1 MVFDRT
7 TFLEG
12 LSETQ
17 KAYYDK
23 LDEYAKRLY
32 EVGFVDKEGNVTQ
45 EFHES
50 SHHQVIPSA
59 FPKSLKRHRLVLERA
74 NLSIEESY
82 YFILKQVRNDWGF
95 PPEFIEKT
103 EDLFSAAEN
112 SAFFGVSQQRL
123 GLQQDK
129 VSQYLATI
137 GKMTKELFQ
146 LVREVR
152 IIKERLTYY
161 EDSYADDRKKAE
173 PAEITLKGIYI
184 DMVEGGAKSPS
195 SVYGM
200 ARELQF
206 TTLPDLFFS
215 THPKTKDEVK
225 AVIERERGGFNR
237 KVREVL
243 ERKLYSYLVW
253 KDNTYKE
260 LKDRHNFTLKYL
272 RQHYDIIKLYI
283 GWVKPYLR
291 HIKRLHLDEARLSS
305 PDLISAFEGSMVE
318 IEFIA
323 KKFPI
328 DSTKPNE
335 QNKKWYAV
343 VIANFL
349 FRTRPQMSFQQEGYQ
364 RGPIHLGKMEM
375 NLRAYA
381 WTDEEIDRFKKLKMK
396 EDHDLIA
403 TLGESL
409 KDAMEALGGDLEKY
423 LEESGEIVRR
433 QKEGKKEEEKVKRSG
448 LFEPFFALVGIG
460 GIGPERPKKPE
471 KPKKKSAADE
481 MKDEKEESAAKA
493 EAVRVLW
500 ECYKNFKK
508 AHGLVAW

>member
-1 MVFDRT
+1 LVFDRT

-12 LSETQ
+12 LSEEQ
-17 KAYYDK
+17 KSYYDK

-32 EVGFVDKEGNVTQ
+32 EVGFVDKEGNVLQ

-50 SHHQVIPSA
+50 THHQVIPSA
-59 FPKSLKRHRLVLERA
+59 YPKSIKRHRLVLERT
-74 NLSIEESY
+74 NLSIEEAY

-103 EDLFSAAEN
+103 EDMFSAAEN

-161 EDSYADDRKKAE
+161 QDSYVDDRKKAE

-184 DMVEGGAKSPS
+184 DMVEGGAKNPS

-215 THPKTKDEVK
+215 THPRTKDEVHD
-225 AVIERERGGFNR
+225 VVERERSGFNR

-253 KDNTYKE
+253 KENTYKE
-260 LKDRHNFTLKYL
+260 LRDRNRFTLKYL

-291 HIKRLHLDEARLSS
+291 HIKRLHLDESRLSS

-318 IEFIA
+318 IEFLA
-323 KKFPI
+323 KKLPI

-343 VIANFL
+343 VIAHFL
-349 FRTRPQMSFQQEGYQ
+349 FRTRPQMSYQQEGYQ
-364 RGPIHLGKMEM
+364 RGPIHMGKMEM
-375 NLRAYA
+375 DLRAYA
-381 WTDEEIDRFKKLKMK
+381 WTDKDIEQYKALKMK

-403 TLGESL
+403 TLGASL
-409 KDAMEALGGDLEKY
+409 KDAMDALGGDLEKY
-423 LEESGEIVRR
+423 LVEAGETIR
-433 QKEGKKEEEKVKRSG
+433 KEKEVVKAEGKVKRPNV
-448 LFEPFFALVGIG
+448 FEPFLALVGLA
-460 GIGPERPKKPE
+460 GPGVERPKKE
-471 KPKKKSAADE
+471 KRQKKKSAADV
-481 MKDEKEESAAKA
+481 MRDKKEESAAKD
-493 EAVRVLW
+493 ESIRVLW

-508 AHGLVAW
+508 SHGLVAW

>member
-1 MVFDRT
+1 
-7 TFLEG
+7 LAE
-12 LSETQ
+12 EN
-17 KAYYDK
+17 
-23 LDEYAKRLY
+23 EYLTRLK
-32 EVGFVDKEGNVTQ
+32 EVGFAKQ
-45 EFHES
+45 EYHES
-50 SHHQVIPSA
+50 SIHQVIPSA
-59 FPKSLKRHRLVLERA
+59 YPESLKRHRLVWERA
-74 NLSIEESY
+74 NLSIEEAY
-82 YFILKQVRNDWGF
+82 YFILKQITNDWGF
-95 PPEFIEKT
+95 PPEFVEKT

-123 GLQQDK
+123 GLQQDR
-129 VSQYLATI
+129 VTQYLATI
-137 GKMTKELFQ
+137 GKMTKEMFQ
-146 LVREVR
+146 LVREIR

-161 EDSYADDRKKAE
+161 EDSYSSDRKKAE
-173 PAEITLKGIYI
+173 PAEITLKGIFI

-215 THPKTKDEVK
+215 THPRTKDEVK
-225 AVIERERGGFNR
+225 SVIEKERSGFNR

-260 LKDRHNFTLKYL
+260 LKDRHKFTLKYL

-291 HIKRLHLDEARLSS
+291 HIKRLHLDESRLAS

-328 DSTKPNE
+328 DPMKPDA
-335 QNKKWYAV
+335 QNKKIYSV
-343 VIANFL
+343 VVANFL
-349 FRTRPQMSFQQEGYQ
+349 FRTKPQLSFQQEGYQ
-364 RGPIHLGKMEM
+364 RGPIHMGKMEM

-381 WTDEEIDRFKKLKMK
+381 WGQKEIDNFKKLKMK

-403 TLGESL
+403 TLSGSL
-409 KDAMEALGGDLEKY
+409 KEAMDALGGDLEKY
-423 LEESGEIVRR
+423 LEEAGEAV
-433 QKEGKKEEEKVKRSG
+433 KKEKEAKEEHEKVKMPG
-448 LFEPFFALVGIG
+448 LFEPFLALVGLA
-460 GIGPERPKKPE
+460 GPRLQ
-471 KPKKKSAADE
+471 KPKQKSIKKSKDEEMRDDAEKSAAKSYA
-481 MKDEKEESAAKA
+481 MT
-493 EAVRVLW
+493 VLW

>member
-1 MVFDRT
+1 
-7 TFLEG
+7 LAE
-12 LSETQ
+12 
-17 KAYYDK
+17 
-23 LDEYAKRLY
+23 DEYAQRLI
-32 EVGFVDKEGNVTQ
+32 EAGFYTVDKRTGKKIADQ

-50 SHHQVIPSA
+50 SHHQVIPSPY
-59 FPKSLKRHRLVLERA
+59 PKSIKRHRLVWERA
-74 NLSIEESY
+74 NLSVEEAY

-123 GLQQDK
+123 GLQQDR
-129 VSQYLATI
+129 VTQYLATI

-146 LVREVR
+146 LVREIR

-161 EDSYADDRKKAE
+161 EDSYSSDRKKAA
-173 PAEITLKGIYI
+173 PAEITLKGVFI
-184 DMVEGGAKSPS
+184 DMVEGGAKNPS

-215 THPKTKDEVK
+215 THPRTKDEVES
-225 AVIERERGGFNR
+225 VIERERGGFNR

-243 ERKLYSYLVW
+243 QRKLYSYLVW
-253 KDNTYKE
+253 KEKTHNE
-260 LKDRHNFTLKYL
+260 LKDRHKFTLKYL

-291 HIKRLHLDEARLSS
+291 HIKRLHMDESRLNS

-318 IEFIA
+318 IEFLA
-323 KKFPI
+323 KKFTI

-335 QNKKWYAV
+335 QNKKWYAI
-343 VIANFL
+343 VIAHFL
-349 FRTRPQMSFQQEGYQ
+349 FRTRPQLSFQQEGYQ
-364 RGPIHLGKMEM
+364 RGPIHMGKMEM

-381 WTDEEIDRFKKLKMK
+381 WTQKEVDQYKKLKMK

-403 TLGESL
+403 TLSNSL
-409 KDAMEALGGDLEKY
+409 KDAMDALGGDLEKY
-423 LEESGEIVRR
+423 LEEAGEAVKKE
-433 QKEGKKEEEKVKRSG
+433 KEGIKEETKIKRPG
-448 LFEPFFALVGIG
+448 ILDPFLAAFTTGI
-460 GIGPERPKKPE
+460 PKQQKPKTEKKPA
-471 KPKKKSAADE
+471 PSAADK
-481 MKDEKEESAAKA
+481 MRDRKEQSAAKDNA
-493 EAVRVLW
+493 IRVLW

-508 AHGLVAW
+508 AHGLIAW